1 MDQDESVKLY
11 EIWQDD
17 TFRVK
22 FVLMSEHRKPVDLP
36 LLILLL
42 AGFTLVLGFE
52 RFLKNQPNG
61 WAFWIPAMLLASAI
75 SLLLADWWTR
85 RKRQKM
91 LEITLQETRK
101 VGGDLERRLNGMLR
115 LNQVWLEAQTE
126 KELIE
131 RSLVIISEMTG
142 AVGVSF
148 MPFDEW
154 GQPLNPLTQGAYP
167 APVLKA
173 WAEHLSEPR
182 VRNRCRVCQKLETTV
197 GESCPLLEA
206 PFDQSVRIYCLPLQR
221 DTRTLAMLN
230 VYLPPDQQLNG
241 EMHEFL
247 STLLR
252 EMLSALEVI
261 RLKTQEQAALRQS
274 HSPQDLHS
282 STENYAQ
289 HLLDRLCTIFGF
301 NAGRLEFKPSL
312 PHFLGMR
319 LAVGKEAWLT
329 SQEADEVIMELLNEV
344 QPANCMLHQVPKHP
358 AKAKDRT
365 YLALP
370 CCLPGGVLIGVI
382 LFCADRDHS
391 ISQESR
397 QLLTILASQLA
408 MLVESERMQQ
418 EREYRVVLQ
427 ERIRLAREIHD
438 SLAQT
443 LAYLKLTVAQMQ
455 TQLAHGELQRLE
467 QMIHQSHQALADAYL
482 ETRQVIDSLRLS
494 PGEDMILWL
503 KPLSDEF
510 EKNSGMRVERNFPSS
525 LPKIEPE
532 IQAQLLRIVQE
543 ALSNVR
549 KHSQASQVRIEARN
563 WKGVLIL
570 EISDNGVGFSAEDV
584 PEFSRHGLRGMRER
598 AELIGADFQ
607 VISKPQAGTTV
618 RIHLPLKQE
627 EEPV

>member
-1 MDQDESVKLY
+1 MNKRLKSVDRAVV
-11 EIWQDD
+11 I
-17 TFRVK
+17 
-22 FVLMSEHRKPVDLP
+22 
-36 LLILLL
+36 ILL
-42 AGFTLVLGFE
+42 AGFIGVLGLE
-52 RFLKNQPNG
+52 LILKNQPADWG
-61 WAFWIPAMLLASAI
+61 FWIPAVLLAAAI
-75 SLLLADWWTR
+75 SWLLADWWMG
-85 RKRQKM
+85 RKQKEM
-91 LEITLQETRK
+91 LESRLQDTRQ
-101 VGGDLERRLNGMLR
+101 VGSALERRLHGMLR

-131 RSLVIISEMTG
+131 RSLSIISEMTG

-154 GQPLNPLTQGAYP
+154 GQPLNALTHGAYP

-221 DTRTLAMLN
+221 ENQTLAMLN
-230 VYLPPDQQLNG
+230 IYLPPSQQLDR

-247 STLLR
+247 TTLLR

-261 RLKTQEQAALRQS
+261 RLKTQEQAALRQL
-274 HSPQDLHS
+274 HSPQVTHS
-282 STENYAQ
+282 SIENYAQ
-289 HLLDRLCTIFGF
+289 NLLDRLCAVLGF
-301 NAGRLEFKPSL
+301 SAARLEVKPSL
-312 PHFLGMR
+312 PHFRGMQ
-319 LAVGKEAWLT
+319 LMTGKDAWIQ
-329 SQEADEVIMELLNEV
+329 SQAADDWMREMLNNV
-344 QPANCMLHQVPKHP
+344 RAADCVLRDISVANERVVV
-358 AKAKDRT
+358 
-365 YLALP
+365 ALP
-370 CCLPGGVLIGVI
+370 CCLPGDVMIGVA
-382 LFCADRDHS
+382 LF
-391 ISQESR
+391 ISRSGQPVSDER
-397 QLLTILASQLA
+397 RELLRIIATQLA
-408 MLVESERMQQ
+408 MLVESERLQQ

-503 KPLSDEF
+503 EPLSREF
-510 EKNSGMRVERNFPSS
+510 EKNSGMRVERLFQAG

-532 IQAQLLRIVQE
+532 VQAQLLRIVQE

-549 KHSQASQVRIEARN
+549 KHSQASRVRIEVRN

-607 VISKPQAGTTV
+607 VISKPQAGTTIRV
-618 RIHLPLKQE
+618 HLPLKQE
-627 EEPV
+627 EAPV

>member
-1 MDQDESVKLY
+1 MNKRLKSVDRTVV
-11 EIWQDD
+11 I
-17 TFRVK
+17 V
-22 FVLMSEHRKPVDLP
+22 
-36 LLILLL
+36 LL
-42 AGFTLVLGFE
+42 AGFVGVLGLE
-52 RFLKNQPNG
+52 LILKNQPAEWG
-61 WAFWIPAMLLASAI
+61 FWIPAVLLAGAI
-75 SLLLADWWTR
+75 SWLLADWWMG
-85 RKRQKM
+85 RKQQKM
-91 LEITLQETRK
+91 LETHLQDTRQ
-101 VGGDLERRLNGMLR
+101 VGSALERRLHGMLR

-131 RSLVIISEMTG
+131 RSLSIISEMTG

-154 GQPLNPLTQGAYP
+154 GQPLNALTHGAFP

-221 DTRTLAMLN
+221 ENQTLAMLN
-230 VYLPPDQQLNG
+230 IYLPPSQQFDS

-247 STLLR
+247 TTLLR

-261 RLKTQEQAALRQS
+261 RLKTQEQAALRQL
-274 HSPQDLHS
+274 HSPQLMQS
-282 STENYAQ
+282 SIENHAQ
-289 HLLDRLCTIFGF
+289 NLLDHLCAVFGF
-301 NAGRLEFKPSL
+301 SAARLEVKPSL
-312 PHFLGMR
+312 PHFRGMQ
-319 LAVGKEAWLT
+319 LMTGKDAWIQ
-329 SQEADEVIMELLNEV
+329 SQAADDWMREILNNV
-344 QPANCMLHQVPKHP
+344 RAADCVLRDVSVANERVV
-358 AKAKDRT
+358 
-365 YLALP
+365 LALP
-370 CCLPGGVLIGVI
+370 CCLPGDVMIGAVLFIRRSGQPVS
-382 LFCADRDHS
+382 DERR
-391 ISQESR
+391 E
-397 QLLTILASQLA
+397 LLRIIATQLA
-408 MLVESERMQQ
+408 MLVESERLQQ

-503 KPLSDEF
+503 EPLSREF
-510 EKNSGMRVERNFPSS
+510 EKNSGMRVERLFHAG

-549 KHSQASQVRIEARN
+549 KHSQASLVRIEVRN

-607 VISKPQAGTTV
+607 VISKPQAGTTIRV
-618 RIHLPLKQE
+618 HLPLKQE
-627 EEPV
+627 EAPV

>member
-1 MDQDESVKLY
+1 MNKRLKL
-11 EIWQDD
+11 
-17 TFRVK
+17 
-22 FVLMSEHRKPVDLP
+22 VDWAVVF
-36 LLILLL
+36 LLL
-42 AGFTLVLGFE
+42 AGFIFVLGLE
-52 RFLKNQPNG
+52 WILNKQPADLG
-61 WAFWIPAMLLASAI
+61 FWIPSILLAGAI
-75 SLLLADWWTR
+75 SWLLADWWMR
-85 RKRQKM
+85 RKQQKLLELSLQGTRQA
-91 LEITLQETRK
+91 
-101 VGGDLERRLNGMLR
+101 GSALERRLRGMLR

-131 RSLVIISEMTG
+131 RSLSIISEMTG

-154 GQPLNPLTQGAYP
+154 GQPLNALTHGAYP

-221 DTRTLAMLN
+221 EKQTLAMLN
-230 VYLPPDQQLNG
+230 IYLPPSQQFDG

-247 STLLR
+247 TTLLR
-252 EMLSALEVI
+252 EMLSALDVI
-261 RLKTQEQAALRQS
+261 RLKTQEQAALRQL
-274 HSPQDLHS
+274 HSPQVMQS
-282 STENYAQ
+282 PVENYAQ
-289 HLLDRLCTIFGF
+289 NLLDRLCAVLGF
-301 NAGRLEFKPSL
+301 IAARMEIKPSPPHFQGIHLIAGRDTWIQSS
-312 PHFLGMR
+312 
-319 LAVGKEAWLT
+319 A
-329 SQEADEVIMELLNEV
+329 ADELMSELLSNLR
-344 QPANCMLHQVPKHP
+344 PANCVL
-358 AKAKDRT
+358 KD
-365 YLALP
+365 LPVAEDKFVFALP
-370 CCLPGGVLIGVI
+370 CCLPGDVLIGAV
-382 LFCADRDHS
+382 LFIGRSGQPVSDEIR
-391 ISQESR
+391 E
-397 QLLTILASQLA
+397 LLTMITGQLA
-408 MLVESERMQQ
+408 MLVESERVQQ
-418 EREYRVVLQ
+418 EREYRAVLQ

-467 QMIHQSHQALADAYL
+467 QLIHQSHQALADAYL

-503 KPLSDEF
+503 EPLCREF
-510 EKNSGMRVERNFPSS
+510 EKNSGMRIERIFPSG

-549 KHSQASQVRIEARN
+549 KHSQASLVRIEVRI
-563 WKGVLIL
+563 WKNMLIL

-607 VISKPQAGTTV
+607 VISKPQAGTTIRV
-618 RIHLPLKQE
+618 HLPIKFE
-627 EEPV
+627 EAPV

>member
-1 MDQDESVKLY
+1 MNKRLKSVDRAVV
-11 EIWQDD
+11 I
-17 TFRVK
+17 
-22 FVLMSEHRKPVDLP
+22 
-36 LLILLL
+36 ILL
-42 AGFTLVLGFE
+42 AGFIGMLGLE
-52 RFLKNQPNG
+52 LILKNQPADWG
-61 WAFWIPAMLLASAI
+61 FWIPAVLLAAAI
-75 SLLLADWWTR
+75 SWLLADWWMG
-85 RKRQKM
+85 RKQKEM
-91 LEITLQETRK
+91 LESRLQDTRQ
-101 VGGDLERRLNGMLR
+101 VGSALERRLHGMLR

-131 RSLVIISEMTG
+131 RSLSIISEMTG

-154 GQPLNPLTQGAYP
+154 GQPLNALTHGAYP

-221 DTRTLAMLN
+221 ETQTLAMLN
-230 VYLPPDQQLNG
+230 IYLPPSQRLDS

-247 STLLR
+247 TTLLR

-261 RLKTQEQAALRQS
+261 RLKTQEQAALRQL
-274 HSPQDLHS
+274 HFPQVTHS
-282 STENYAQ
+282 SIENYAQ
-289 HLLDRLCTIFGF
+289 NLLDRLCAVLGF
-301 NAGRLEFKPSL
+301 SAARLEVKPSL
-312 PHFLGMR
+312 PHFRGMQ
-319 LAVGKEAWLT
+319 LMTGKDAWIQ
-329 SQEADEVIMELLNEV
+329 SQAADDWMREMLNTVRAADCVLRDVSVADERVV
-344 QPANCMLHQVPKHP
+344 V
-358 AKAKDRT
+358 
-365 YLALP
+365 ALP
-370 CCLPGGVLIGVI
+370 CCLPGDVVIGVA
-382 LFCADRDHS
+382 LF
-391 ISQESR
+391 ISRSAQPVSDETR
-397 QLLTILASQLA
+397 ELLRIIATQLA
-408 MLVESERMQQ
+408 MLVESERLQQ

-503 KPLSDEF
+503 EPLSREF
-510 EKNSGMRVERNFPSS
+510 EKNSGMRVERLFQAG

-532 IQAQLLRIVQE
+532 VQAQLLRIVQE

-549 KHSQASQVRIEARN
+549 KHSQASQVRIEVRN

-607 VISKPQAGTTV
+607 VISKPQAGTTIRV
-618 RIHLPLKQE
+618 HLPLKQE
-627 EEPV
+627 EAPV

>member
-1 MDQDESVKLY
+1 MKRRFKS
-11 EIWQDD
+11 
-17 TFRVK
+17 
-22 FVLMSEHRKPVDLP
+22 VDLAVVT
-36 LLILLL
+36 ILL
-42 AGFTLVLGFE
+42 AGFISVLGLE
-52 RFLKNQPNG
+52 WMLKNQPDDG
-61 WAFWIPAMLLASAI
+61 GFWIPAALLAGAI
-75 SLLLADWWTR
+75 SWLLADWWKR
-85 RKRQKM
+85 RKRQQI
-91 LEITLQETRK
+91 LEHSLQDTRET
-101 VGGDLERRLNGMLR
+101 GSALERRLHGMLR

-131 RSLVIISEMTG
+131 RSLAIISEMTG
-142 AVGVSF
+142 AVGISF

-154 GQPLNPLTQGAYP
+154 GQPLNALTHGAYP

-182 VRNRCRVCQKLETTV
+182 VRSRCRVCQKLETTV

-221 DTRTLAMLN
+221 EQQTLAMLN
-230 VYLPPDQQLNG
+230 IYFAPSQQL
-241 EMHEFL
+241 ESETHEFL
-247 STLLR
+247 ATLLR

-261 RLKTQEQAALRQS
+261 RLKTQEQAALRQLQ
-274 HSPQDLHS
+274 SPQDLQS
-282 STENYAQ
+282 STEHYAQ
-289 HLLDRLCTIFGF
+289 NLLEHLCAVLGF
-301 NAGRLEFKPSL
+301 SAARLEIKPSP
-312 PHFLGMR
+312 PHFRGMQ
-319 LAVGKEAWLT
+319 LMAGSNGWIQ
-329 SQEADEVIMELLNEV
+329 SQAADQLMKELLNNLR
-344 QPANCMLHQVPKHP
+344 PANCVLQDVSSIKEMVV
-358 AKAKDRT
+358 
-365 YLALP
+365 LALP
-370 CCLPGGVLIGVI
+370 CCLPGDLLIGVI
-382 LFCADRDHS
+382 LLVSRGGQS
-391 ISQESR
+391 IPAESR
-397 QLLTILASQLA
+397 PLLTIIANQLA
-408 MLVESERMQQ
+408 MLVESERAQM

-467 QMIHQSHQALADAYL
+467 QMILQSHQALADAYL

-503 KPLSDEF
+503 EPLSREF
-510 EKNSGMRVERNFPSS
+510 EKNSGMRVERNFPSE

-532 IQAQLLRIVQE
+532 VQAQLLRIIQE

-549 KHSQASQVRIEARN
+549 KHSQASRVRIEVRN
-563 WKGVLIL
+563 WKGMLIL

-607 VISKPQAGTTV
+607 VISKPQTGTTIRV
-618 RIHLPLKQE
+618 HLPLKQE
-627 EEPV
+627 ESPV

>member
-1 MDQDESVKLY
+1 MKRRLKSL
-11 EIWQDD
+11 
-17 TFRVK
+17 
-22 FVLMSEHRKPVDLP
+22 DL
-36 LLILLL
+36 LVVIILI
-42 AGFTLVLGFE
+42 AGFILVMALE
-52 RFLKNQPNG
+52 LILKNQPSD
-61 WAFWIPAMLLASAI
+61 WAFWITAALLAGGV
-75 SLLLADWWTR
+75 SLLLADWWRR
-85 RKRQKM
+85 RKHQKILEFSLQDTRQVGNA
-91 LEITLQETRK
+91 LQ
-101 VGGDLERRLNGMLR
+101 RRLHGMTR
-115 LNQVWLEAQTE
+115 LNQIWLEAQTE

-131 RSLVIISEMTG
+131 SFLSVISEMTG

-154 GQPLNPLTQGAYP
+154 GQPLNALTHGAYP

-221 DTRTLAMLN
+221 EAQTLAMLN
-230 VYLPPDQQLNG
+230 IYLPPTQHLDG

-247 STLLR
+247 TTLLR

-261 RLKTQEQAALRQS
+261 RLKSQKQAALRQL
-274 HSPQDLHS
+274 HSPQDLQS

-289 HLLDRLCTIFGF
+289 NLLDRLCAVFGF
-301 NAGRLEFKPSL
+301 SAARLEIKPSL
-312 PHFLGMR
+312 PHFRGIQLIAGEEMWIQSQAADDMMR
-319 LAVGKEAWLT
+319 
-329 SQEADEVIMELLNEV
+329 ELLN
-344 QPANCMLHQVPKHP
+344 NLHSIQCDPQDISVSREKVV
-358 AKAKDRT
+358 
-365 YLALP
+365 LALP
-370 CCLPGGVLIGVI
+370 CCLPANVPIGAI
-382 LFCADRDHS
+382 LC
-391 ISQESR
+391 ISRSDQPLTDESR
-397 QLLTILASQLA
+397 KLLPIIASHLAIL
-408 MLVESERMQQ
+408 MESERVRQ
-418 EREYRVVLQ
+418 EREYRIVLQ

-494 PGEDMILWL
+494 PGEDMNLWL
-503 KPLSDEF
+503 EPLCREF
-510 EKNSGMRVERNFPSS
+510 EKNSGIRVERNISAE

-532 IQAQLLRIVQE
+532 IQAQLLRIMQE

-549 KHSQASQVRIEARN
+549 KHSRASQVGVEVRN
-563 WKGVLIL
+563 WKGMLIL

-607 VISKPQAGTTV
+607 VISKPQAGTTIRV
-618 RIHLPLKQE
+618 HLPLKQE
-627 EEPV
+627 ESRV